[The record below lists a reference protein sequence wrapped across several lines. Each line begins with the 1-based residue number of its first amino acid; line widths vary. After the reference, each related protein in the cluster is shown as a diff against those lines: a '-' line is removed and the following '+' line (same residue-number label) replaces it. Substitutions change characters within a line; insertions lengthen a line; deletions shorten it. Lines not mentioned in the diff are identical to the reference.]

1 MAQDFSERIMQKLLE
16 MLSHDGVKTSTKL
29 NHGLNLLA
37 RYRARQIGVA
47 LYGRGGATVRSGP
60 FQGMTLHKTASEG
73 NVAPKLLGC
82 YEQELHQVSERCIE
96 TPYECVVNVGCGD
109 GYYAVGLARRM
120 PNAEIQAY
128 DLHEGR
134 RALCQSAAEE
144 NGVGGRVSVGAEC
157 SAEDLAA
164 LAGRRVLM
172 VCDIEGGEREFL
184 DPARI
189 PALKD
194 FDILVELHEVIDKT
208 LPEEII
214 SRFSDSHEIER
225 FAHQARNPNAFDELE
240 KISHLDQW
248 LALWEG
254 RQGPTPWAFLSAK

>member
-1 MAQDFSERIMQKLLE
+1 MRRRLL
-16 MLSHDGVKTSTKL
+16 
-29 NHGLNLLA
+29 
-37 RYRARQIGVA
+37 R
-47 LYGRGGATVRSGP
+47 GRLGAAHV
-60 FQGMTLHKTASEG
+60 
-73 NVAPKLLGC
+73 
-82 YEQELHQVSERCIE
+82 
-96 TPYECVVNVGCGD
+96 
-109 GYYAVGLARRM
+109 
-120 PNAEIQAY
+120 PNAEIKAY

-144 NGVGGRVSVGAEC
+144 NGVGGRVSIGAEC
-157 SAEDLAA
+157 NAEEMAA

-189 PALKD
+189 PALKG
-194 FDILVELHEVIDKT
+194 FDILVELHEVIDKA

-225 FAHQARNPNAFDELE
+225 FAHQARDPNAFEELE

-254 RQGPTPWAFLSAK
+254 RQGPTPWAFLSANKNHRIGP